1 MIYWHKEQKELNK
14 IYITD
19 CGFMDKDL
27 MDKGGKYFNAI
38 PKGIIEYP
46 DKMVE
51 LFKEIFKENWSFQLN
66 EIGN

>member
-1 MIYWHKEQKELNK
+1 
-14 IYITD
+14 
-19 CGFMDKDL
+19 